1 MLEQIVT
8 DSGAQ
13 TASQIEA
20 LREQARIPVRGQD
33 AMNPFEFVLAVLI
46 LVFAFTIIR
55 HKMGIPVRSMRQMRG
70 DPPDDAEN
78 ARLRQQVSQ
87 LQQRINVLERI
98 VTDRGVE
105 TAAQIEALRDR
116 DAIQDEDKVQ

>member
-1 MLEQIVT
+1 
-8 DSGAQ
+8 
-13 TASQIEA
+13 
-20 LREQARIPVRGQD
+20 
-33 AMNPFEFVLAVLI
+33 MNPFEFVLGVLI

-55 HKMGIPVRSMRQMRG
+55 HKMGIPVRSMREMRG
-70 DPPDDAEN
+70 DPVDNGEN

-116 DAIQDEDKVQ
+116 DAIEDGDKVR

>member
-1 MLEQIVT
+1 
-8 DSGAQ
+8 
-13 TASQIEA
+13 
-20 LREQARIPVRGQD
+20 
-33 AMNPFEFVLAVLI
+33 MNPFEFVLAVLI

-55 HKMGIPVRSMRQMRG
+55 HKLGIPVRSMRQMRG
-70 DPPDDAEN
+70 DPGDDAEN
-78 ARLRQQVSQ
+78 ARLRQQVGQ

-116 DAIQDEDKVQ
+116 DAFADGEKVQ